1 LEQIMRDYALHQ
13 AHSRLAYGRLTG
25 LVRLVKNWKQRNDVK
40 RMLAMDD
47 YMLRD
52 IGVSRGE
59 LQQLARRS
67 LRDDWQW
74 EREREDLR
82 R

>member
-1 LEQIMRDYALHQ
+1 MRDYALHQ

-25 LVRLVKNWKQRNDVK
+25 LIRLVKNWKQRNDAK

-59 LQQLARRS
+59 LEQLARRS